1 MKVIEKNKVIID
13 PRKKVEVIATE
24 KHPAK
29 TGSVILVPEHMV
41 PHLLKNGM
49 IEDPKKKGK

>member
-29 TGSVILVPEHMV
+29 TGSTLLVPEHMV
-41 PHLLKNGM
+41 PHLLKKGM